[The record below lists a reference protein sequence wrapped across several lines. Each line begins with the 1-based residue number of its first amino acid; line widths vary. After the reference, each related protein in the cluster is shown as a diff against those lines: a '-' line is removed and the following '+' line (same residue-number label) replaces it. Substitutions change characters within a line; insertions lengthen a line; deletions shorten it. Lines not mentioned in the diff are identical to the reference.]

1 MKYIF
6 FSAVFICNIFSMASQ
21 TTADSLAMYNR
32 EIILSTID
40 TTEIQAFFK
49 KHPKL
54 IAFQNEVTRLYKRRN
69 NYFWYNPDAINE
81 FAQAFYSNIG
91 QINEEGL
98 HIKIP
103 YQEELDQIFQY
114 DTNSKPNAE
123 SELLI
128 TSIYFF
134 YNDKVCNGLPEQSSK
149 RTGWNLPREKISYS
163 LFLNSIAKDLEL
175 KKQYKHEYFNQ
186 YYALKKILKK
196 YIEIKN
202 KGGWMPIK
210 PEQTIRP
217 LQQGDSS
224 ITVKQIRTR
233 LFKEGFMDEDTGKL
247 LFDENLLS
255 GIIKYEDT
263 QNRNFEHK
271 ITADLIKSL
280 NVSADDRI
288 KTISANM
295 ERCRWISPKLNDAK
309 EYIAVNIPSYRLLYF
324 RDSQP
329 YLVSK
334 VIVGK
339 EFNKTSVFGG
349 KMSYIVF
356 SPYWNVPNSIYKKE
370 ILPKLK
376 KNPDYLDNQNMEWF
390 NGAVRQ
396 KPGPDN
402 ALGLVKFIF
411 PNSNNIYLHDTPL
424 KSLFK
429 KEKRAFSHGC
439 IRVEK
444 AHELALAIMQREA
457 DWSAETLNSAMH
469 LEKESVYVL
478 KEPIPVYIAYF
489 TAWADQKGN
498 VAFYDDVY
506 NRDSVLAKMLYEY

>member
-6 FSAVFICNIFSMASQ
+6 LLAIFLIYTFSINSQ
-21 TTADSLAMYNR
+21 NTGKYLAKFDL
-32 EIILSTID
+32 EIISNKID
-40 TTEIQAFFK
+40 TTEIRMFFK

-54 IAFQNEVTRLYKRRN
+54 IVFQNEVTRLYKKHN
-69 NYFWYNPDAINE
+69 TYFWYDPDSISE

-98 HIKIP
+98 YIKIP

-134 YNDKVCNGLPEQSSK
+134 YNDKVCNGLPEQNSK
-149 RTGWNLPREKISYS
+149 LTGWNLPRERISYS
-163 LFLNSIAKDLEL
+163 AFLDSIVKELEL
-175 KKQYKHEYFNQ
+175 KKEYKHEYFNQ
-186 YYALKKILKK
+186 YYALKKVLKK

-202 KGGWMPIK
+202 NGGWMPVELDK
-210 PEQTIRP
+210 TIRF
-217 LQQGDSS
+217 LQEGDSS

-233 LFKEGFMDEDTGKL
+233 LFSEGFIDEDSGKL
-247 LFDENLLS
+247 LFDKTLFS
-255 GIIKYEDT
+255 GIVKYENT

-271 ITADLIKSL
+271 ITADLIKLL
-280 NVSADDRI
+280 NVSVDDRI
-288 KTISANM
+288 KTISVNM
-295 ERCRWISPKLNDAK
+295 ERCRWISPKINDAN
-309 EYIAVNIPSYRLLYF
+309 EYIAVNIPSFRLFYF
-324 RDSQP
+324 RDSRP
-329 YLVSK
+329 YLTSK

-339 EFNKTSVFGG
+339 EFNKTSVFSG
-349 KMSYIVF
+349 KISYIVF

-370 ILPKLK
+370 ILPQLK
-376 KNPDYLDNQNMEWF
+376 KNPDYLQNQNMEWF
-390 NGAVRQ
+390 NGKVRQ
-396 KPGPDN
+396 KPGPNN

-424 KSLFK
+424 KSLFQ

-444 AHELALAIMQREA
+444 AHELALAIMQKEA
-457 DWSAETLNSAMH
+457 DWSAEKLNAALH
-469 LEKESVYVL
+469 LEKESVYML
-478 KEPIPVYIAYF
+478 KQTIPVYIAYF
-489 TAWADQKGN
+489 TAWADENGN
-498 VAFYDDVY
+498 IAFYDDIY
-506 NRDSVLAKMLYEY
+506 NRDSILGKMLYEY